1 MDEVDY
7 QVAVLDYQVDKV
19 GYHVVVLDQGNQ
31 VNQVEVLKPLLFC
44 SGELESQFAEK
55 VDK

>member
-7 QVAVLDYQVDKV
+7 QVAVLDYRVDKV
-19 GYHVVVLDQGNQ
+19 GYHVVVLDQ

>member
-7 QVAVLDYQVDKV
+7 QVAVLDYRVDKV
-19 GYHVVVLDQGNQ
+19 GFHVVGLDQ
-31 VNQVEVLKPLLFC
+31 VNQVEVLIPLLFC